1 MSFRPPNK
9 EDYEQYRHRQKNP
22 SMNRQPLPRSSYKSD
37 YLVYLDVEEKPLFK
51 NMDSYKWLN
60 KSCQK
65 DSTYSKDYH
74 TMKT

>member
-1 MSFRPPNK
+1 
-9 EDYEQYRHRQKNP
+9 
-22 SMNRQPLPRSSYKSD
+22 MNRQPLPRSSYKSD